1 MGKKKLIYGIGIVD
15 TNYRLIETIELPKI
29 NGKRQQKILW
39 RCPYYVR
46 WLFML
51 RRCYSENN
59 LTANPTYLG
68 CSVCTEW
75 LTFSNF
81 KSWMEQQDY
90 EGKQLD
96 KDLLIENNL
105 IYVPDTC
112 VFISSALNKFITT
125 KHNYRGECPLGVT
138 RQSDGNNFVATVSVN
153 GNNVYLGSF
162 RTMYEAHCA
171 WRNEKMKLLN
181 EYIKNEKDPDVV
193 RGLNRVYEKLKIEK
207 LNNQETKRL

>member
-1 MGKKKLIYGIGIVD
+1 MIYGVGINDYEYPVKIKGKHIPEYLVWRSMISRCYN
-15 TNYRLIETIELPKI
+15 TNYHKSK
-29 NGKRQQKILW
+29 N
-39 RCPYYVR
+39 Y
-46 WLFML
+46 
-51 RRCYSENN
+51 ENH
-59 LTANPTYLG
+59 T
-68 CSVCTEW
+68 VCEEW
-75 LTFSNF
+75 LSFSNF
-81 KSWMEQQDY
+81 KKWMDTKDWV
-90 EGKQLD
+90 GKQLD

-105 IYVPDTC
+105 IYGTDTC

-138 RQSDGNNFVATVSVN
+138 RQNDGNNFVATVSVN
-153 GNNVYLGSF
+153 SNNVYLGSF